1 MARTDFAVLLEGF
14 FLQWMGAGRQLSK
27 QTISSYRDTFSLFLR
42 WMRDSNG
49 IDVASMTM
57 DGFDAERVEAFL
69 LHLTEGRGNST
80 NTANCRLSALK
91 AFCGYASYRA
101 PDRIVQLKRIKDLPR
116 RTEKRGEVTYITSKE
131 YGWLRDACN
140 GADDRSAT
148 NHLMVTLLFNTGAR
162 ISELIRFRAGDFSLA
177 GGKGNV
183 RIFGKGRKERTLP
196 LWPEVAEEVER
207 YISAKRLNAND
218 YLFSGRNVA
227 HLTRSGARNRVDAIV
242 KLAQVDHPSL
252 KAKQITPHVFRHSTA
267 MGMLESGVDISTIAI
282 WLGHENIQ
290 TTHRYM
296 VTDMKRK
303 EEALGK
309 VHATGL
315 VEQPPTRYKAS
326 DDVLDFLTSL

>member
-1 MARTDFAVLLEGF
+1 MAKTDFATLLEGF

-49 IDVASMTM
+49 VDAANMTM
-57 DGFDAERVEAFL
+57 DEFNADRVEAFL
-69 LHLTEGRGNST
+69 LYLTEERGNSA

-101 PDRIVQLKRIKDLPR
+101 PDRIAQLKRIKDLPR
-116 RTEKRGEVTYITSKE
+116 RTEKRSEVTYLTREE
-131 YGWLRDACN
+131 YGWLCDACN
-140 GADDRSAT
+140 GGDDRSVT
-148 NHLMVTLLFNTGAR
+148 SHLMMTLLFSTGAR
-162 ISELIRFRAGDFSLA
+162 ISELICFRVRDFSLSS
-177 GGKGNV
+177 GKGQV

-196 LWPEVAEEVER
+196 LWPEVAEEVEQ
-207 YISAKRLNAND
+207 YISLKRLGAND
-218 YLFSGRNVA
+218 HLFAGRNVS
-227 HLTRSGARNRVDAIV
+227 HLTRSGARSRIDAIV
-242 KLAQVDHPSL
+242 KRAQMDHPSL
-252 KAKQITPHVFRHSTA
+252 RSKQITPHVFRHSTA

-309 VHATGL
+309 VHARGTDERL
-315 VEQPPTRYKAS
+315 PTRYKAS
-326 DDVLDFLTSL
+326 DDILEFLMSL